1 MEKEEDVS
9 TKALAN
15 PGEIETNP
23 PSCYQIQQ
31 LVSFHVPS
39 EESEK

>member
-15 PGEIETNP
+15 PGEIKTNP

-31 LVSFHVPS
+31 ILSLLLCAFRR
-39 EESEK
+39 E